1 MVLFISLLAFGDAVI
16 GQQLAAIL
24 GLKRKAARELT
35 SALLAHLLA
44 AGPHAPGPLDPPQR

>member
-1 MVLFISLLAFGDAVI
+1 VI
-16 GQQLAAIL
+16 GDRLAAIL

-44 AGPHAPGPLDPPQR
+44 AGPDSPGPLDPPRR